1 MVTKRE
7 GYRLDGL
14 ILKGIGGFYYVETA
28 DKIVECKAKGIFRQK
43 KLSPLV
49 GDRVS
54 ICVDMN
60 GKGLIEE
67 IKPRKNEFLRPPL
80 ANLDQLFLVVSSCE
94 PEPNLFVIDKLL
106 TIAEYK
112 GIQSLIVLTKE
123 DLKRDE
129 TVAKVYRHAGY
140 QVLSV
145 SNIGTKSGK
154 VLLPYL
160 EGKIT
165 ALTGN
170 TGVGKS
176 SLLNSMME
184 GLNLETSHISQKL
197 GRGRHTT
204 RHVELYQVEGKSGTY
219 VADTPGFSTVEL
231 NQYDII
237 LKDKLQYCFREFEP
251 FLGKCKFTG
260 CSHTAEKGCAVL
272 EALNRGEIEPSRHQS
287 YVQLYEAA
295 KQIKEWELK

>member
-1 MVTKRE
+1 M
-7 GYRLDGL
+7 DGL
-14 ILKGIGGFYYVETA
+14 IIKGIGGFYYVETVQG
-28 DKIVECKAKGIFRQK
+28 IVECKAKGIFRQK
-43 KLSPLV
+43 KLSPLA

-54 ICVDMN
+54 IDIDSN

-67 IKPRKNEFLRPPL
+67 IKPRKNELLRPPL

-112 GIQSLIVLTKE
+112 EIQPLIVLTKE

-129 TVAKVYRHAGY
+129 RIAEIYRNAGY
-140 QVLSV
+140 QVISV
-145 SNIGTKSGK
+145 SNIGTDNGK
-154 VLLPYL
+154 ALLPYL
-160 EGKIT
+160 KGKIT

-176 SLLNSMME
+176 SLLNSMIE
-184 GLNLETSHISQKL
+184 GLELETSQISQKL

-204 RHVELYQVEGKSGTY
+204 RHVELYRVEGQPDAY
-219 VADTPGFSTVEL
+219 IADTPGFSTVEL

-237 LKDKLQYCFREFEP
+237 LKDRLQYCFREFEP
-251 FLGKCKFTG
+251 YLGKCRFTG

-272 EALNRGEIEPSRHQS
+272 EALECGKIELSRHQS